1 MSVLTAPSP
10 DPDATAVRD
19 PRRWWVL
26 AVLSATVLVVTL
38 DNTVLSVAVPTLA
51 RDLRLSAA
59 GVQWVVEAYSLVFAG
74 LLVTAGVLTDRFGR
88 RRGLVA
94 GLAVFGL
101 GSLAA
106 SFASTG
112 GELVAARALM
122 GVGGAFLMP
131 GTLSLLVHTFR
142 EDERRTAIG
151 VWSAVSALGIAAGP
165 VIGGVLV
172 QHFWWGAVF
181 LVNVPV
187 VVAATVAAMLLVGES
202 RDAGAPV
209 PDLPGAALSTLG
221 IVGLVYAVIEAPT
234 QGWLS
239 AQVVLPA
246 TAGALSL
253 AGFVAWIHRSPH
265 PMVDPALLRNRRL
278 GGAATVA
285 TLLSF
290 GLAGSTFLVS
300 QYLQFVLGYDALGAG
315 LRTVPVA
322 LAVML
327 TAPFSGA
334 AAKRLGD
341 PVMVAIGLAVAALGF
356 GVTGAL
362 AGSES
367 YWAVLAGLLLLGAGA
382 GLAMGPASNALMA
395 AVPQDRA
402 GAGSAINDTAQELG
416 GALGVA
422 VLGSVLAA
430 GFRSGLPAGTPE
442 ALLASPADAVRAV
455 ATGAGSEFAAVVRQA
470 LDAGIGHGLLAGAAA
485 ILLAALASPRLLSR

>member
-1 MSVLTAPSP
+1 MA
-10 DPDATAVRD
+10 ATPD

-26 AVLSATVLVVTL
+26 AVLSAPVLVVTL

-51 RDLRLSAA
+51 RDLELSAA

-74 LLVTAGVLTDRFGR
+74 LLVTVGVLTDRFGR

-101 GSLAA
+101 GSLAG
-106 SFASTG
+106 SFASSG

-131 GTLSLLVHTFR
+131 GTLSLLVHTFD

-151 VWSAVSALGIAAGP
+151 VWGAVSAVGIAAGP
-165 VIGGVLV
+165 LIGGVLV

-187 VVAATVAAMLLVGES
+187 VAVATVAALLLVHES
-202 RDAGAPV
+202 RDADAPL
-209 PDLPGAALSTLG
+209 PDVPGAALSTVG
-221 IVGLVYAVIEAPT
+221 IVGLVYAVIEAPNR
-234 QGWLS
+234 GWLS
-239 AQVVLPA
+239 AQVVLSA
-246 TAGALSL
+246 TSGAVAL
-253 AGFVAWIHRSPH
+253 AGFVAWIHRSAH
-265 PMVDPALLRNRRL
+265 PMIDPALLRNRRL

-290 GLAGSTFLVS
+290 GLAGSTFLVG

-315 LRTVPVA
+315 LRTIPIA

-327 TAPFSGA
+327 TAPVSGA
-334 AAKRLGD
+334 AARRLGD
-341 PVMVAIGLAVAALGF
+341 SVTVAIGLAVAAAGF
-356 GVTGAL
+356 GVAGAL
-362 AGSES
+362 AASES
-367 YWAVLAGLLLLGAGA
+367 YSVVLVGLLLLGAGA

-402 GAGSAINDTAQELG
+402 GAGSAVNDTAQELG

-442 ALLASPADAVRAV
+442 ALLESPADALRV
-455 ATGAGSEFAAVVRQA
+455 AAAGAGSQFAAVIRQA
-470 LDAGIGHGLLAGAAA
+470 LDTGIGHGLLTGAAA

>member
-1 MSVLTAPSP
+1 MTTTTAPAPAGVPTSS
-10 DPDATAVRD
+10 D

-38 DNTVLSVAVPTLA
+38 DNTVLSVAVPSLA

-94 GLAVFGL
+94 GLVVFGF
-101 GSLAA
+101 GSLLA
-106 SFASTG
+106 SFAASG
-112 GELVAARALM
+112 AELVAARALM

-131 GTLSLLVHTFR
+131 GTLSLLVHTFD

-151 VWSAVSALGIAAGP
+151 VWSGVSALGIAAGP
-165 VIGGVLV
+165 IIGGLIVHHL
-172 QHFWWGAVF
+172 WWGAVF

-187 VVAATVAAMLLVGES
+187 VLVAVVAALLLVRES
-202 RDAGAPV
+202 RDRQAPV
-209 PDLPGAALSTLG
+209 PDLPGALLSTAG
-221 IVGLVYAVIEAPT
+221 IVGLVYAVVEAPT
-234 QGWLS
+234 AGWLS
-239 AQVVLPA
+239 ARVVAAA
-246 TAGALSL
+246 TAGVLAL
-253 AGFVAWIHRSPH
+253 AGFLGWIRRSPH
-265 PMVDPALLRNRRL
+265 PMIEPALLRNRRL
-278 GGAATVA
+278 LGAATVA

-290 GLAGSTFLVS
+290 GLAGSTFLIG

-315 LRTVPVA
+315 LRTAPVA

-334 AAKRLGD
+334 VAKRLGD
-341 PVMVAIGLAVAALGF
+341 PMTVAIGLAVAAGGF
-356 GVTGAL
+356 AVTGAL
-362 AGSES
+362 AGSET
-367 YWAVLAGLLLLGAGA
+367 YAVVLAGLMLLGAGA

-395 AVPQDRA
+395 AVPADRA

-416 GALGVA
+416 GTLGVA

-430 GFRSGLPAGTPE
+430 GFRAGLPAGTPE
-442 ALLASPADAVRAV
+442 SLLASPADAVSAV
-455 ATGAGSEFAAVVRQA
+455 AAGAGEQFAAVVRQA
-470 LDAGIGHGLLAGAAA
+470 LDTGIGHGLLAGSAA